1 MMTSA
6 TFTRP
11 RDTTAPG
18 MTQVHL
24 GHIYHVAGSPTVSE
38 AAAALV
44 SIPDGALVIDDN
56 GAVTFCG
63 ERTAVPAGHQAAT
76 VLDHRPGFVLP
87 GFVDTH
93 IHFPQTYAG
102 ASYCGGQLL
111 EWLDRCTYPAES
123 RFADAGFARRA
134 AIEFCTR
141 RIAAGTTAAMVFGSP
156 FPHAQDALFT
166 QTLRSGLRIVSGR
179 GIQTVGP
186 QTARPLLTSESDA
199 IRLTRDEIDTWHAAD
214 TGNVDTA
221 LLHVAIVPRFSL
233 AVTTETLK
241 KLGELYDSVRD
252 SGVYVHS
259 HLNENNR
266 PRTGEVDAIKRA
278 YQVDCYLD
286 TYDGKFLPG
295 SAVGGSSLLG
305 RRTILAHSV
314 HCQDVEL
321 ARMAETRTSIAH
333 CPVSQLFLG
342 SGTMPWKRTV
352 ASGVNI
358 AAGTDFGAGDEW
370 LIPRVLGDAF
380 KVHISEPGTDSVSL
394 HPAEMLFTGTLAG
407 ARALDMESRFGNFDV
422 GKEADFVVVDPSGTP
437 ALQARLSRGVRSGD
451 TELAHDQ
458 TLFSLLMGIRESSIA
473 EVYVRG
479 RRITAEQ
486 GGRTFPPTQGQAG
499 KAPLPD
505 LDRGLN
511 QVRCDGTLS

>member
-1 MMTSA
+1 
-6 TFTRP
+6 
-11 RDTTAPG
+11 

-24 GHIYHVAGSPTVSE
+24 GHIYHVAGDPTVSE

-44 SIPDGALVIDDN
+44 SIPDGALVIDDS
-56 GAVTFCG
+56 GKITFCG
-63 ERTAVPAGHQAAT
+63 ERTAIPTEHQADT
-76 VLDHRPGFVLP
+76 VLDHRPGFLLP

-93 IHFPQTYAG
+93 VHFPQTYAG
-102 ASYCGGQLL
+102 DSYGGGQLL
-111 EWLDRCTYPAES
+111 EWLNLCMYRAES
-123 RFADAGFARRA
+123 RFAEAEFAQLA
-134 AIEFCTR
+134 AIEFCNR

-156 FPHAQDALFT
+156 FPEAQDALFT
-166 QTLRSGLRIVSGR
+166 QTKRSGLRIVSGR

-186 QTARPLLTSESDA
+186 ETARPLLTSERDA
-199 IRLTRDEIDTWHAAD
+199 IRLTREEIDKWHAAD

-233 AVTTETLK
+233 AVTPTTLK
-241 KLGELYDSVRD
+241 NLGDLYDSVRS

-266 PRTGEVDAIKRA
+266 PDTGEVEATKHA
-278 YQVDCYLD
+278 YQVNSYLD
-286 TYDGKFLPG
+286 TYDGKFLSG
-295 SAVGGSSLLG
+295 SAVGGKSLLG
-305 RRTILAHSV
+305 RRTILAHGV

-321 ARMAETRTSIAH
+321 ARMAETGTSIAH

-352 ASGVNI
+352 ASEVNI
-358 AAGTDFGAGDEW
+358 AAGTDIGGGDEW

-380 KVHISEPGTDSVSL
+380 KVHISESGEDAVSL

-422 GKEADFVVVDPSGTP
+422 GKEADFVVVDPSDTP
-437 ALQARLSRGVRSGD
+437 ALQAVVNHGVRSGD
-451 TELAHDQ
+451 ADLARDQ
-458 TLFSLLMGIRESSIA
+458 TLFALLMGVRESSIA

-479 RRITAEQ
+479 SRVTA
-486 GGRTFPPTQGQAG
+486 A
-499 KAPLPD
+499 
-505 LDRGLN
+505 
-511 QVRCDGTLS
+511 